1 MEEASIDLPA
11 DLDMSTALD
20 VFWIERTEQNRQKE
34 EDLDLMERNLTL
46 G

>member
-1 MEEASIDLPA
+1 MN
-11 DLDMSTALD
+11 TAAPD